1 MILINVHIFLKFQI
15 KRDLETIGGA
25 KNVEK
30 EVGIIDPKLATF
42 GIITNY
48 YRYIGSLTTPPCT
61 QNIIWTIV
69 RNVSTKFIELN
80 FLYIIIDKMTMINLE
95 ICNSLYVFI

>member
-1 MILINVHIFLKFQI
+1 MIFINVHIYFGFQI
-15 KRDLETIGGA
+15 KRDLETVGGT

-30 EVGIIDPKLATF
+30 VVGIIDPQLAIF
-42 GIITNY
+42 GITNY

-69 RNVSTKFIELN
+69 RKVSTKFIELN
-80 FLYIIIDKMTMINLE
+80 LYLYI
-95 ICNSLYVFI
+95 